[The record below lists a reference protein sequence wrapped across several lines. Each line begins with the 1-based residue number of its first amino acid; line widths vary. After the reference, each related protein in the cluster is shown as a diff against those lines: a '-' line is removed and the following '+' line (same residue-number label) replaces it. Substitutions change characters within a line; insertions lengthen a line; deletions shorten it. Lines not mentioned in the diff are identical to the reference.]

1 MSLTKKTVRAAFV
14 STFALLLVPAAFA
27 VDPVVMWNGATRGFS
42 SLTRTSGD
50 NTYTLNLNGNSVDDN
65 NSYVQIGDFNDQ
77 AGVTI
82 TVANANPAVTNGFGT
97 DGAITVIMKCR
108 NMPVNEENNRAI
120 ITLMDGRR
128 YKYGGADE
136 PDNGAVVGM
145 YINNGT
151 SGWIWKGSIAS
162 WSLSGDF
169 LNTVSGAFSSGEQMV
184 ALTYSNAGGTAYY
197 VNGALIQSHSSLK
210 ARELAVPYGVS
221 LGGVDNRLGTQFHA
235 LSGMRIEA
243 IAIFNATLS
252 ASEVA
257 AFEFAQNTLQV
268 STINETYGSA
278 SEIDLEVDDG
288 TLIHGDVSF
297 NATKVNFICN
307 GSITLTPPAG
317 NTTAFDFSGVTGR
330 TVIRYEGA
338 LPSVSGTTF
347 TASTIPASVADPAQ
361 WTGTIWLRNIA
372 NVTDF
377 NVNSYGNASSCVR
390 LTGITGWLRAPG
402 NYTYTNAV
410 PVELSNEGSNT
421 GSALKITNGNSANAD
436 NPLRCTAFVK
446 ISGHGTFCDEMTTLP
461 KVLPVLK
468 VFDIGDFSGDIDF
481 SSVCL
486 FVCEPE
492 TAYASFFQMFYVYDT
507 ANKEYV
513 PEHKASL
520 RIEEGKAV
528 DVAWGKTWDF
538 RNVACFGTPSG
549 HGTIAVGG
557 DLAPEGAFT
566 NAAWM
571 GTLSVTNLPAMQP
584 FKLHLLGNSGSTVA
598 LSAIGANG
606 AYLPASDVE
615 VGKVVL
621 TDDGNG
627 VALALN
633 NGFSSA
639 NTTFF
644 ELAGTG
650 TFSQSK
656 ADIVQGVTINAMTDF
671 TGTLSLNKMTV
682 TFGTA
687 KRRGQK
693 YENGGWVLDEST
705 AGKLFV
711 DSDAV
716 LSVPAGFAL
725 WAPTAVVLDG
735 PIDFKTDEANY
746 KDLLLLDNLGS
757 DVHFGPNFAVSI
769 NGTRLKDLPG
779 GTSYKVKLAGDTL
792 VLKRFGSALRFR

>member
-27 VDPVVMWNGATRGFS
+27 VDPVVVWNGATKDFA
-42 SLTRTSGD
+42 SLTRTIGD
-50 NTYTLNLNGNSVDDN
+50 NTYTLNLNNENTVSDN
-65 NSYVQIGDFNDQ
+65 NSHILIGQ
-77 AGVTI
+77 EARAGVTL

-97 DGAITVIMKCR
+97 SGALTVIMKCR
-108 NMPVNEENNRAI
+108 NMPVDAESNRAI
-120 ITLMDGRR
+120 ITLMDGNK
-128 YKYGGADE
+128 YKWGSTTD
-136 PDNGAVVGM
+136 PDNGAVLGM

-151 SGWIWKGSIAS
+151 SGWVWLGSVAGMAG
-162 WSLSGDF
+162 LSGDF
-169 LNTVSGAFSSGEQMV
+169 LNTVSGAFSSDEQMV
-184 ALTYSNAGGTAYY
+184 ALTYSNVGGTAYY
-197 VNGALIQSHSSLK
+197 VNGGLIQSHSGLK
-210 ARELAVPYGVS
+210 ASARLAAPCGIS
-221 LGGVDNRLGTQFHA
+221 LGGVDSESGWQFVA
-235 LSGMRIEA
+235 LSGMQIDA
-243 IAIFNATLS
+243 IAVFTSALS

-257 AFEFAQNTLQV
+257 AFEFAAN
-268 STINETYGSA
+268 TINVSA
-278 SEIDLEVDDG
+278 INAEHGYDSDIDVEVDDG
-288 TLIHGDVSF
+288 TIILGDTTF
-297 NATKVNFICN
+297 NASTVHFICD
-307 GSITLTPPAG
+307 GSLTFAPPAG
-317 NTTAFDFSGVTGR
+317 NAATLDFSGVTGR
-330 TVIRYEGA
+330 TVIRYEGS
-338 LPSVSGTTF
+338 LPTVSGTTF
-347 TASTIPASVADPAQ
+347 TATTIPTNVADPSQ

-372 NVTDF
+372 VTDF

-390 LTGITGWLRAPG
+390 LTGITGWLSAPG

-421 GSALKITNGNSANAD
+421 GSALKITNGNSANSD
-436 NPLRCTAFVK
+436 QPLRCTAFVK
-446 ISGHGTFCDEMTTLP
+446 ISGHGTLADATSAYPLI
-461 KVLPVLK
+461 K
-468 VFDIGDFSGDIDF
+468 VFDLGEFSGDIQF
-481 SSVCL
+481 TSASLVVCDPTTPYDS
-486 FVCEPE
+486 F
-492 TAYASFFQMFYVYDT
+492 YAMYGS
-507 ANKEYV
+507 
-513 PEHKASL
+513 HRGSL
-520 RIEEGKAV
+520 RIEEGKTV

-571 GTLSVTNLPAMQP
+571 GTLAVTNLAAAKP
-584 FKLHLLGNSGSTVA
+584 LNIHLLGHSGSTVA

-606 AYLPASDVE
+606 AYLPRSDVE

-627 VALALN
+627 DALALTD
-633 NGFSSA
+633 GFSNA
-639 NTTFF
+639 NTTFS

-656 ADIVQGVTINAMTDF
+656 ASIVQGLTINALTDF

-693 YENGGWVLDEST
+693 YEDGGWVSDEST

-716 LSVPAGFAL
+716 LSVPAGFRL

-735 PIDFKTDEANY
+735 PIDFRTDATDY
-746 KDLLLLDNLGS
+746 RDMMLLDNVGTT
-757 DVHFGPNFAVSI
+757 VTFGPNFAVSI
-769 NGTRLKDLPG
+769 NGTSLNLG
-779 GTSYKVKLAGDTL
+779 QGSSYKVVKVADTL